1 MLKVEAINT
10 FYGSSHI
17 LHDVSL
23 EVHPGEIVVL
33 LGRNGVGKTTTLK
46 SIMGILPLQN
56 GRVVFEGERDYRI
69 PPHKVAACGVAF
81 IPEERRIFPNLTVLE
96 NLKMGMV
103 AQGNRIDS
111 RAQLAV
117 VLDYFPRLRE
127 RINNKGNRLS
137 GGEQQM
143 LTIARG
149 LVSNPKL
156 LMIDEPTEGL
166 SPILV
171 AEITR
176 IIRRLHT
183 DGVTILVVE
192 QNYEMSLNLSENLR
206 AYVIEKGQIKLEGT
220 KAKLRECQAD
230 VEKCLGVENLAYWFR
245 AYVRGSLVYP
255 NRQSQEEGLMEK
267 SPVVKYDEKGVMDGG
282 TMGLRREMNRD
293 IWLKEVFPE
302 WGSYLNYEI
311 DQFKVPSGAGALWY
325 FGAMSC
331 AIKTQAGAV
340 FTVDLYSGPSIFH
353 RSFLLRRL
361 QNQRRRKALLDAY
374 ASNGDRPM
382 EVQTA

>member
-56 GRVVFEGERDYRI
+56 GRVVFEGREITGY

-111 RAQLAV
+111 RAQLAL

-171 AEITR
+171 EEITR

-230 VEKCLGVENLAYWFR
+230 VEKCLGV
-245 AYVRGSLVYP
+245 
-255 NRQSQEEGLMEK
+255 K
-267 SPVVKYDEKGVMDGG
+267 
-282 TMGLRREMNRD
+282 
-293 IWLKEVFPE
+293 I
-302 WGSYLNYEI
+302 
-311 DQFKVPSGAGALWY
+311 
-325 FGAMSC
+325 
-331 AIKTQAGAV
+331 
-340 FTVDLYSGPSIFH
+340 
-353 RSFLLRRL
+353 
-361 QNQRRRKALLDAY
+361 
-374 ASNGDRPM
+374 
-382 EVQTA
+382 